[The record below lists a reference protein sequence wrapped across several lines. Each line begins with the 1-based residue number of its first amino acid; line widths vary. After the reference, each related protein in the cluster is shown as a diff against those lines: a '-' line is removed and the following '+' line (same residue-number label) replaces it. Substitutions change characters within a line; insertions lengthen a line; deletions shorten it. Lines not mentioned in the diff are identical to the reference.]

1 MRSSS
6 RQQRAYTWKPAARG
20 SYLER
25 SLDELH
31 DGVCCKDRVQRRG
44 LVVLD
49 SFGRTNVCSST
60 LLFYTFLADLC
71 WACSCI
77 VSGSVLRGALKFG
90 PRTTCL
96 GWKEKCCVREEM
108 RPNT

>member
-1 MRSSS
+1 MT
-6 RQQRAYTWKPAARG
+6 AYVAKIVFNAGDSWC
-20 SYLER
+20 LN
-25 SLDELH
+25 
-31 DGVCCKDRVQRRG
+31 
-44 LVVLD
+44 

-60 LLFYTFLADLC
+60 LLFYTFLADVC

-77 VSGSVLRGALKFG
+77 VSRSVLRGALKFG
-90 PRTTCL
+90 PRTTCH